1 MFDVGRSL
9 PWPAWVLRLRRGPA
23 MLHGRGPR
31 LAGHS
36 LWRVSIV
43 AIARVL
49 AAPAGLWALLRLL
62 VLRLLELRLL
72 MLLWLLVLWLL
83 VLRLLELRLLMLLRL
98 LLMLRLLELR
108 LLMLLWLLLCRL
120 LLLVLL
126 RRLLVLRL
134 LALLR
139 PLLRRLVS
147 ALLMPIT
154 FMIVFVG
161 QRLAGA
167 EPKQEDKAGQPHS
180 SRILVRSMVHDR

>member
-36 LWRVSIV
+36 LWRVFIV

-72 MLLWLLVLWLL
+72 MLL
-83 VLRLLELRLLMLLRL
+83 
-98 LLMLRLLELR
+98 
-108 LLMLLWLLLCRL
+108 
-120 LLLVLL
+120 
-126 RRLLVLRL
+126 
-134 LALLR
+134 
-139 PLLRRLVS
+139 
-147 ALLMPIT
+147 
-154 FMIVFVG
+154 
-161 QRLAGA
+161 
-167 EPKQEDKAGQPHS
+167 
-180 SRILVRSMVHDR
+180 

>member
-36 LWRVSIV
+36 LWRVFIV

-83 VLRLLELRLLMLLRL
+83 V
-98 LLMLRLLELR
+98 LRLLELR